1 MITLYTW
8 STPNG
13 RKISIALEELGL
25 SYETRPI
32 DISRG
37 EQFTAEFLAL
47 NPNHRI
53 PVIVD
58 DEGPDGEPITV
69 IESGAILLYLAE
81 KTGRLLPTG
90 GRGRCEAIQW
100 LMFQMGNVGP
110 MLGQAHHFLRYAP
123 EVIPYAVE
131 RYTKEAARIYGV
143 LNTRLTGRD
152 WLAGAEYSIADIATF
167 PWIASHDWQEID
179 LDRFPEVRRWF
190 DAIAARPGV
199 QRGMA
204 VPQ

>member
-8 STPNG
+8 TTPNG

-25 SYETRPI
+25 RYATRPI

-37 EQFTAEFLAL
+37 EQFATEFLAL

-58 DEGPDGEPITV
+58 DEGPDGEPITI

-81 KTGRLLPTG
+81 KTGRLLPAAA
-90 GRGRCEAIQW
+90 RERCEAIQW

-131 RYTKEAARIYGV
+131 RYAKEAARIYGV
-143 LNTRLTGRD
+143 LNTRLAGRD
-152 WLAGAEYSIADIATF
+152 WLAGADYSVADIATF
-167 PWIASHDWQEID
+167 PWIASHDWQGID

-190 DAIAARPGV
+190 DAIAARPAV